1 MITRNVLTCLLG
13 LLGILAGM
21 SIGCVHQLAP
31 HPAQENLKEPLVFGH
46 IHVWQE
52 KPSGRIFLPELAS
65 LEFITKD
72 GQRRYRVD
80 IEAASSYFFL
90 PLDPGH
96 YQVTRVFIQ
105 EGGFR
110 SSAEVPLAFEVPDQG
125 VAYLGTWRFQI
136 DSPNFTRELEVTI
149 ISEPVKAIVELKV
162 RYPSLSYTPVV
173 SMLAEPSLLR
183 SRLYEITPYPRFRYF
198 NRHNPT

>member
-1 MITRNVLTCLLG
+1 
-13 LLGILAGM
+13 M
-21 SIGCVHQLAP
+21 SMGCAHQLPA
-31 HPAQENLKEPLVFGH
+31 HPSQEDLREPLVFGH
-46 IHVWQE
+46 IQVWQE
-52 KPSGRIFLPELAS
+52 EPSGRIYLPELAS
-65 LEFITKD
+65 LEFISKD

-90 PLDPGH
+90 SLDPGQ

-125 VAYLGTWRFQI
+125 VVYLGSWRFQI

-149 ISEPVKAIVELKV
+149 SSEQVKAVVELNV
-162 RYPSLSYTPVV
+162 RYPSLFPNLVV
-173 SMLAEPSLLR
+173 SSLAEPSLLR
-183 SRLYEITPYPRFRYF
+183 SRLYEITPYPRFRWF
-198 NRHNPT
+198 QRHNPT

>member
-1 MITRNVLTCLLG
+1 MISLARRIG
-13 LLGILAGM
+13 LLGIFVGM
-21 SIGCVHQLAP
+21 SMGCVHQLPA
-31 HPAQENLKEPLVFGH
+31 HPTQEALSAPLVFGQ
-46 IHVWQE
+46 IQVWQE

-80 IEAASSYFFL
+80 IEAVSSYFFL
-90 PLDPGH
+90 SLDPGQ

-110 SSAEVPLAFEVPDQG
+110 SSAEVPLVFEVPDQG
-125 VAYLGTWRFQI
+125 IVYLGAWRFQI

-149 ISEPVKAIVELKV
+149 SSEQVKAVMELNV
-162 RYPSLSYTPVV
+162 RYPSLSPNFVV
-173 SMLAEPSLLR
+173 SSLAEPSLLR
-183 SRLYEITPYPRFRYF
+183 SRLYEITPYPRFRWF
-198 NRHNPT
+198 QRHNPT

>member
-1 MITRNVLTCLLG
+1 
-13 LLGILAGM
+13 M
-21 SIGCVHQLAP
+21 SMGCVHQLPA
-31 HPAQENLKEPLVFGH
+31 HPTQENLKEPLVFGQ

-52 KPSGRIFLPELAS
+52 KPSGRIFLPELAA

-80 IEAASSYFFL
+80 IEAAASYFFL

-110 SSAEVPLAFEVPDQG
+110 SNAEIPLAFEVPEQG
-125 VAYLGTWRFQI
+125 VVYLGAWRFEI
-136 DSPNFTRELEVTI
+136 DPPNFTRELEVTI
-149 ISEPVKAIVELKV
+149 ISESVMAIAELIV
-162 RYPSLSYTPVV
+162 RYPSLSRNVVV
-173 SMLAEPSLLR
+173 SNLAEPSVLR
-183 SRLYEITPYPRFRYF
+183 SRLYEITPYPRFRWF
-198 NRHNPT
+198 HRHNPT

>member
-1 MITRNVLTCLLG
+1 MATLNFLACRIG
-13 LLGILAGM
+13 LLCVFSGM
-21 SIGCVHQLAP
+21 SMGCVHQLPA
-31 HPAQENLKEPLVFGH
+31 HPTQENLTVPLVFGQ
-46 IHVWQE
+46 IQVWQE
-52 KPSGRIFLPELAS
+52 EPSGRIFLPELAS
-65 LEFITKD
+65 LEFMAGD
-72 GQRRYRVD
+72 GQRRYRLD

-125 VAYLGTWRFQI
+125 VVYLGEWRFRI

-149 ISEPVKAIVELKV
+149 SSEPVNAIVELKV
-162 RYPSLSYTPVV
+162 RYPSLSFHPVV
-173 SMLAEPSLLR
+173 SNLAEPSSLR
-183 SRLYEITPYPRFRYF
+183 ARLYEITPYPRFRWF
-198 NRHNPT
+198 NRHNST

>member
-1 MITRNVLTCLLG
+1 M
-13 LLGILAGM
+13 
-21 SIGCVHQLAP
+21 GCAYQLAP
-31 HPAQENLKEPLVFGH
+31 HPAQENLREPLVFGH
-46 IHVWQE
+46 IQVWQG
-52 KPSGRIFLPELAS
+52 KPSGRIFLPEFAS

-80 IEAASSYFFL
+80 IEAAAAYFFL
-90 PLDPGH
+90 PLDPGQ

-105 EGGFR
+105 EGEFR
-110 SSAEVPLAFEVPDQG
+110 SSAEVPLAFEVPEQG
-125 VAYLGTWRFQI
+125 VAYLGAWRFQI

>member
-1 MITRNVLTCLLG
+1 MIRINVLACRIG
-13 LLGILAGM
+13 LLGITMGM
-21 SIGCVHQLAP
+21 SMGCVHQLPA

-46 IHVWQE
+46 IQVWQD

-72 GQRRYRVD
+72 GQRRYRLD

-90 PLDPGH
+90 LLDPGH

-125 VAYLGTWRFQI
+125 VVYLGGWRFQI
-136 DSPNFTRELEVTI
+136 DSPNFTRELEVI
-149 ISEPVKAIVELKV
+149 ISSEPLNAIVELRA
-162 RYPSLSYTPVV
+162 RYPSLSFNEVV
-173 SMLAEPSLLR
+173 STLAAPSLLR
-183 SRLYEITPYPRFRYF
+183 SRLYEITPYPRFRWF
-198 NRHNPT
+198 HRHNPT